1 MSKELKTKSK
11 QASEIVTTVA
21 SESSQ
26 LVIGYSIL
34 SDFCVTA
41 YSILFVCYLSCKMLQ
56 GSSVQHAL
64 FQLDPGIVG
73 VQGPKVFFN
82 LTVLRCGV
90 IREQVIRIP
99 FYQVLP
105 PSFRIKEALE
115 YWEQKY
121 QDVASIFKE
130 DRLPDN

>member
-1 MSKELKTKSK
+1 
-11 QASEIVTTVA
+11 
-21 SESSQ
+21 
-26 LVIGYSIL
+26 
-34 SDFCVTA
+34 
-41 YSILFVCYLSCKMLQ
+41 MLQ